1 MRSVAPSV
9 SVSFVKKHPKSL
21 LVFPRAGAQPF
32 LLFFILQEVF
42 PMFEEFMSA
51 YGIPLIGAIL
61 TAVIGFL
68 GIVAKNMAQRYLNT
82 KEKRKVAK
90 NVVLF
95 VEQVYKSASGEEK
108 LNQALTA
115 AAEMLAERGIA
126 FNELEMR
133 VLIESALA
141 QFNKVFGDA
150 LDDED
155 EEEV

>member
-1 MRSVAPSV
+1 
-9 SVSFVKKHPKSL
+9 
-21 LVFPRAGAQPF
+21 
-32 LLFFILQEVF
+32 
-42 PMFEEFMSA
+42 MFEEFMSA